1 MKLFDRYPRNGNPQ
15 PKPEARLVA
24 AYWKALDE
32 YQSLIGAATK
42 YVVPIQVDSRLIPAF
57 DESKIDE
64 VHQIYDQM
72 DSLQREAAQL
82 KQRIDALDKFNES
95 SDEYIDIQML
105 NSKKRLMEQ
114 EIAKAALFPDVL
126 KKRQKEYAQINEQI
140 EAYMAILGS
149 I

>member
-24 AYWKALDE
+24 AYWRAIDE
-32 YQSLIGAATK
+32 YQSLIGIAAK
-42 YVVPIQVDSRLIPAF
+42 YVVPIQADGKLIPAF

-64 VHQIYDQM
+64 VHKIYDQM

-82 KQRIDALDKFNES
+82 KQRIDAIDKFNEPL
-95 SDEYIDIQML
+95 DEYTDIQLL
-105 NSKKRLMEQ
+105 NSKKRLIEH
-114 EIAKAALFPDVL
+114 EIAKAALFPEVL
-126 KKRQKEYAQINEQI
+126 KKKQKEYAQINEKI
-140 EAYMAILGS
+140 ESYMAILGS

>member
-1 MKLFDRYPRNGNPQ
+1 MKLFERYPRNGNPQ

-24 AYWKALDE
+24 AYWRSIDE
-32 YQSLIGAATK
+32 YQSMIGAAAR
-42 YVVPIQVDSRLIPAF
+42 YVVPIQVDGKLIPTF

-82 KQRIDALDKFNES
+82 KERIDAIDKFNEPL
-95 SDEYIDIQML
+95 DEHTDIQL
-105 NSKKRLMEQ
+105 LSSKKRLMEQ

-126 KKRQKEYAQINEQI
+126 KKKQKEYTQINEQI